1 MAIELEDEALVEK
14 AELIMAVRGYEEE
27 DRHKR
32 KKGMDLVAT
41 SPSSSD
47 GILLRVIT
55 DPESRSGA
63 IGIDM
68 AKEAIET
75 IKQGGYE
82 KSILISRRFTEA
94 AKRELRQEG
103 VQMVSEQ
110 IAPRFNPERLYL
122 AMQKYIDG
130 LCQAKCGYIPKQES
144 ECKGKD
150 PEGHYS
156 CQIRLISDNAS
167 LHFERGWENLLRRDF
182 ERLIKMNNSTN
193 DDESA

>member
-1 MAIELEDEALVEK
+1 MTTELEDEALVEK

-41 SPSSSD
+41 SPSSSNE
-47 GILLRVIT
+47 ILLRVIT

-63 IGIDM
+63 IGVDVV
-68 AKEAIET
+68 KEAIET
-75 IKQGGYE
+75 MKQGGYE

-94 AKRELRQEG
+94 AKREMRQEG
-103 VQMVSEQ
+103 VQMVSED
-110 IAPRFNPERLYL
+110 IAPLFKPERLYL
-122 AMQKYIDG
+122 AMQKYIDD
-130 LCQAKCGYIPKQES
+130 LCQAKCGYIPRQES
-144 ECKGKD
+144 DCKGRE

-167 LHFERGWENLLRRDF
+167 LHFERGWENLLQRDF
-182 ERLIKMNNSTN
+182 ERLIKINNSTN
-193 DDESA
+193 DDEAA